1 MIHPAHEAP
10 AAAPASGSDADVL
23 MLLEG
28 TYPYVRGGVSSWIHQ
43 IISGMPEYRFDLLFI
58 GGARRHYESMR
69 YELPEN
75 VHSLECHY
83 LEDAWE
89 SKRGHRQEGPRE
101 AMAAAERYHETFKS
115 DCPKDAD
122 LFALL
127 DLVASAEPAITHE
140 QFLFSMAAWENIVRS
155 YEAHCTDPSFLNYFW
170 TVRSMH
176 APVFLLADVA
186 RSTRTP
192 PIIHAISTGY
202 AGLVGAMLKGQNP
215 TSSFIL
221 SEHGI
226 YTKERKID
234 LSQAEWISEPTGNFE
249 PGLTDDVGYIRQ
261 MWIRF
266 YQQVGRITYEA
277 AEPIIS
283 LYGGNRERQIADG
296 AREERTRVIPN
307 GISLAPYG
315 EALTARPAEMPLVV
329 GFIGRVVPI
338 KDVKTFLRAMRMICS
353 VLPQAEGW
361 IIGPT
366 EEDEEYAS
374 ECRGLVTSL
383 GLGERVRFL
392 GFQKVPE
399 IMPKIGIMALTSIS
413 EAQPLVIL
421 EAYAAGVPCV
431 ATDVGSCREMIEGMS
446 DEDRALGPSGTV
458 VGISDPAATANA
470 CLDLFQ
476 NPDRWEACQRA
487 ALARVERFYTE
498 ELMFERYRAVYED
511 AAAQFEAARHR
522 QGAEA

>member
-1 MIHPAHEAP
+1 MSAFLERRQDP
-10 AAAPASGSDADVL
+10 DADVL

-28 TYPYVRGGVSSWIHQ
+28 TYPFVRGGVSSWIHQ
-43 IISGMPEYRFDLLFI
+43 IISGMPEYRFELLFI
-58 GGARRHYESMR
+58 GGARRHYEEMR

-75 VHSLECHY
+75 VSGLQCFY

-89 SKRGHRQEGPRE
+89 SRRGHRQDGPRE
-101 AMAAAERYHETFKS
+101 ALAQAERYHATFKS
-115 DCPKDAD
+115 ECPKDSD

-127 DLVASAEPAITHE
+127 DLVAAAEPSITHE
-140 QFLFSMAAWENIVRS
+140 QFLFSMAAWENIVRA
-155 YEAHCTDPSFLNYFW
+155 YEEHCTDPSFLNYFW

-186 RSTRTP
+186 REIRP
-192 PIIHAISTGY
+192 PSIIHSISTGY
-202 AGLVGAMLKGQNP
+202 AGLLGAMLKGQNP
-215 TSSFIL
+215 ETAFIL

-234 LSQAEWISEPTGNFE
+234 LSQADWISEPIGDFE

-277 AEPIIS
+277 ADPIIS
-283 LYGGNRERQIADG
+283 LYRGNQDRQIADG
-296 AREERTRVIPN
+296 ARPERTQVIPN
-307 GISLAPYG
+307 GISLAPYQA
-315 EALTARPAEMPLVV
+315 ALAARPDEMPMVV

-353 VLPQAEGW
+353 VLPEVEGW

-374 ECRGLVTSL
+374 ECRGLVASL
-383 GLGERVRFL
+383 GLTGNVKFL

-399 IMPKIGIMALTSIS
+399 ILPKIGIMALTSIS
-413 EAQPLVIL
+413 EAQPLVML

-431 ATDVGSCREMIEGMS
+431 ATDVGSCREMIEGMT
-446 DEDRALGPSGTV
+446 DEDRELGPSGSV

-476 NPDRWEACQRA
+476 NPEKWAACQQA
-487 ALARVERFYTE
+487 ALQRVDRYYTE
-498 ELMFERYRAVYED
+498 QTMFARYRAVY
-511 AAAQFEAARHR
+511 A
-522 QGAEA
+522 GAGEHAGERLKETG

>member
-1 MIHPAHEAP
+1 MSPGQLIRRGAQPQ
-10 AAAPASGSDADVL
+10 VL

-43 IISGMPEYRFDLLFI
+43 IISGMPEVTFELLFI
-58 GGARRHYESMR
+58 GGSRQHYGGMR
-69 YELPEN
+69 YELPAN
-75 VHSLECHY
+75 VSGLTCYY

-89 SKRGHRQEGPRE
+89 SRRGHRQEGPR
-101 AMAAAERYHETFKS
+101 AALEQAEQLHSSFKS
-115 DCPKDAD
+115 GCPRDAD

-127 DLVASAEPAITHE
+127 DLVAAEKPAIAHE
-140 QFLFSMAAWENIVRS
+140 DFLFSMAAWDSIVRS

-176 APVFLLADVA
+176 APVFLLAEVA
-186 RSTRTP
+186 RKTRPP
-192 PIIHAISTGY
+192 PIIHSISTGY
-202 AGLVGAMLKGQNP
+202 AGLVGAMLKTQNP
-215 TSSFIL
+215 GSTLIL

-234 LSQAEWISEPTGNFE
+234 LSQADWIQEPDGDFE

-277 AEPIIS
+277 ANPIIS

-296 AREERTRVIPN
+296 AKEERTRVIPN
-307 GISLAPYG
+307 GISLAPF
-315 EALTARPAEMPLVV
+315 ESALASRPEEMPLVV

-353 VLPQAEGW
+353 VLPDAQGW
-361 IIGPT
+361 IVGPT
-366 EEDEEYAS
+366 EEDEDYAS
-374 ECRGLVTSL
+374 ECRGLVASL
-383 GLGERVRFL
+383 GLAANVKFL

-399 IMPKIGIMALTSIS
+399 IMPQIGIMALTSIS

-431 ATDVGSCREMIEGMS
+431 ATDVGSCREMIEGVPG
-446 DEDRALGPSGTV
+446 EDHALGAAGAV
-458 VGISDPAATANA
+458 VGISDPSATANA
-470 CLDLFQ
+470 CLELFQ
-476 NPDRWEACQRA
+476 NPEKWAACQRA
-487 ALARVERFYTE
+487 ALARVQRFYTE
-498 ELMFERYRAVYED
+498 ALMFERYRAVYAEVLQD
-511 AAAQFEAARHR
+511 EAAVPA
-522 QGAEA
+522 GSGGEAL

>member
-1 MIHPAHEAP
+1 MSWRRRQNAGSVPARR
-10 AAAPASGSDADVL
+10 SGADVL

-43 IISGMPEYRFDLLFI
+43 IIRGMPEYTFELLFI
-58 GGARRHYESMR
+58 GGARRHYQEMR

-75 VHSLECHY
+75 VRGLTCHY

-89 SKRGHRQEGPRE
+89 AKRGHRQDGPR
-101 AMAAAERYHETFKS
+101 AALAEAERYHETFRS
-115 DCPKDAD
+115 ECPKDSD

-127 DLVASAEPAITHE
+127 DLVASKQPSITHE

-186 RSTRTP
+186 RSIEP
-192 PIIHAISTGY
+192 PSIIHAISTGY

-215 TSSFIL
+215 DSAFIL

-234 LSQAEWISEPTGNFE
+234 LSQADWISEPAGDFE

-277 AEPIIS
+277 ADPIIS

-296 AREERTRVIPN
+296 ARPERTRVIPN
-307 GISLAPYG
+307 GISLAPY
-315 EALTARPAEMPLVV
+315 EQALAARPEKMPLVV

-353 VLPQAEGW
+353 VIPEAEGW

-374 ECRGLVTSL
+374 ECRGLVSSL
-383 GLGERVRFL
+383 GLSDNVRFL

-399 IMPKIGIMALTSIS
+399 IMPKIGIMVLTSIS

-458 VGISDPAATANA
+458 VGISDPAATAGA

-476 NPDRWEACQRA
+476 NRVRWQACQQS
-487 ALARVERFYTE
+487 ALARVTRFSTE
-498 ELMFERYRAVYED
+498 DLMFERYRSVYAD
-511 AAAQFEAARHR
+511 AREVPADECIRTEAS
-522 QGAEA
+522 G

>member
-1 MIHPAHEAP
+1 MSEQFQGQART
-10 AAAPASGSDADVL
+10 DVL

-28 TYPYVRGGVSSWIHQ
+28 TYPFVRGGVSSWIDQ
-43 IISGMPEYRFDLLFI
+43 IIRGMPEYTFELLFI
-58 GGARRHYESMR
+58 GGSRRHYDGMR
-69 YELPEN
+69 YELPDN
-75 VHSLECHY
+75 VSALTCHY

-89 SKRGHRQEGPRE
+89 SRRGHRQDGPRQALE
-101 AMAAAERYHETFKS
+101 QAEQFHESFKTG
-115 DCPKDAD
+115 CPKDSD

-127 DLVASAEPAITHE
+127 DLVAAQKPAITHE
-140 QFLFSMAAWENIVRS
+140 QFLFSKAAWDNIVRS

-176 APVFLLADVA
+176 APVFLLAEVA
-186 RSTRTP
+186 RNTRP
-192 PIIHAISTGY
+192 PAIVHSISTGY
-202 AGLVGAMLKGQNP
+202 AGLLGAMLKGQNP
-215 TSSFIL
+215 ETRLIL

-234 LSQAEWISEPTGNFE
+234 LSQADWIQEPTGDFE

-277 AEPIIS
+277 ADPIIS

-296 AREERTRVIPN
+296 ARPERTRVIPN
-307 GISLAPYG
+307 GISLAPFQ
-315 EALTARPAEMPLVV
+315 EALTQRPPQMPLVV

-338 KDVKTFLRAMRMICS
+338 KDLKTFLRAMRMICS
-353 VLPQAEGW
+353 VVPEAEGW

-366 EEDEEYAS
+366 EEDEDYAA
-374 ECRGLVTSL
+374 ECRGLVASL
-383 GLGERVRFL
+383 DLSERVKFL

-431 ATDVGSCREMIEGMS
+431 ATDVGSCREMIEGM
-446 DEDRALGPSGTV
+446 DGEDSALGPSGSV
-458 VGISDPAATANA
+458 VGISDPQATATA
-470 CLDLFQ
+470 CLELFQ
-476 NPDRWEACQRA
+476 NPERWTACQKA
-487 ALARVERFYTE
+487 ALARVQRYYTE
-498 ELMFERYRAVYED
+498 TLMFERYRRVYED
-511 AAAQFEAARHR
+511 APGVADSSPASERAY
-522 QGAEA
+522 G